1 MNEIEKKNAARLD
14 LADENKA
21 QVEEAGRLDRL
32 CNDAIAIVDAA
43 RKSAY
48 RSINSAMVYSYYEL
62 GRRIVEEEQHGAS
75 RAGYG
80 KELMARLA
88 NTLTRRYGRGFSET
102 NLRQMRNFYL
112 VYSKDEIQQTLSAE
126 FAGRPAIRDG
136 HVFSLSWSHYL
147 KLMRIRN
154 AEERHFYEIEAVRQG
169 WSLSELN
176 RQCDSALYERL
187 ALSADK
193 ERVLALARE
202 GQIAETP
209 ADLIKDPYILE
220 FTGLDAKASYTESDL
235 EGAIIDNL
243 EKFLLEMGRG
253 FTFVGRQVR
262 FTFDEEH
269 YFVDLVLFNRLLSC
283 FVLVDLKIGKLRH
296 QDLGQMQ
303 MYVNYYDRYERL
315 ENEGPTIG
323 IVLCRDKSESMV
335 ELTLPKGNDQIF
347 ASRYQTVLPSK
358 DELRKLMDKS
368 ADEFSR
374 DVNANGQD

>member
-1 MNEIEKKNAARLD
+1 MSEPDKKDAVQLG
-14 LADENKA
+14 LADEGKT
-21 QVEEAGRLDRL
+21 QIEEAGRLDRL

-48 RSINSAMVYSYYEL
+48 RSINTAMVYSYYEL
-62 GRRIVEEEQHGAS
+62 GRRIVEEEQGGSS

-80 KELMARLA
+80 TMLLENLA
-88 NTLTRRYGRGFSET
+88 KVLTGRFGRGFSKD
-102 NLRQMRNFYL
+102 NLKLMRRFYL
-112 VYSKDEIQQTLSAE
+112 VFSDDAIGETLFPQFDYLPKTPE
-126 FAGRPAIRDG
+126 GR
-136 HVFSLSWSHYL
+136 VFPLSWSHYI

-154 AEERHFYEIEAVRQG
+154 VDERHFYEIEAAREG

-193 ERVLALARE
+193 ERVMALARE

-243 EKFLLEMGRG
+243 EKFLLELGRG

-262 FTFDEEH
+262 FTLDEEH

-358 DELRKLMDKS
+358 GELRKLMDES

-374 DVNANGQD
+374 DVNANRQD

>member
-1 MNEIEKKNAARLD
+1 M
-14 LADENKA
+14 
-21 QVEEAGRLDRL
+21 
-32 CNDAIAIVDAA
+32 
-43 RKSAY
+43 
-48 RSINSAMVYSYYEL
+48 
-62 GRRIVEEEQHGAS
+62 
-75 RAGYG
+75 
-80 KELMARLA
+80 
-88 NTLTRRYGRGFSET
+88 
-102 NLRQMRNFYL
+102 
-112 VYSKDEIQQTLSAE
+112 
-126 FAGRPAIRDG
+126 
-136 HVFSLSWSHYL
+136 
-147 KLMRIRN
+147 
-154 AEERHFYEIEAVRQG
+154 
-169 WSLSELN
+169 
-176 RQCDSALYERL
+176 
-187 ALSADK
+187 
-193 ERVLALARE
+193 ALARE

-303 MYVNYYDRYERL
+303 MYVNYYDQYERL